1 MSQDQKP
8 QSINTEDLTALFH
21 LSIKEDKDGTITT
34 HAQTCGSKAD
44 IIPMIM
50 QVFLREPKVM
60 DILKEALKHT
70 KGFKKE
76 FSQLVSEFEKNSK
89 QKK

>member
-8 QSINTEDLTALFH
+8 KSINTEDLTALFH

-34 HAQTCGSKAD
+34 HAQTCRSKGNL
-44 IIPMIM
+44 IPMMM